1 MHVSHSKICVI
12 AVQIQIAGIFL
23 VGCPACN
30 QNFKH
35 FFCTLTCSP
44 DQSTFTNVSAIQKAF
59 DNNETVVKEVDIFV
73 ADSYGE
79 QFYNSCKVCCP
90 CYATQHVLLDMYVE
104 VLLCM
109 GIEKISRTLTTLCV
123 GCGLCSRQHKGYE
136 FHRRWGE
143 ELPGLF

>member
-1 MHVSHSKICVI
+1 MHASHSDTYVA

-44 DQSTFTNVSAIQKAF
+44 DQSTFTNVSAVQRAF
-59 DNNETVVKEVDIFV
+59 DNNETVVEEVDIFV

-79 QFYNSCKVCCP
+79 QFYDSCKVQFP
-90 CYATQHVLLDMYVE
+90 
-104 VLLCM
+104 LLCCTACHLL
-109 GIEKISRTLTTLCV
+109 SC
-123 GCGLCSRQHKGYE
+123 Y
-136 FHRRWGE
+136 
-143 ELPGLF
+143 